1 MTETNNRAIIYAR
14 LACKDK
20 WTDTRLDAQV
30 EAAKK
35 LANEH
40 GLAVD
45 NAIVEVASGSSIKQ
59 RPGLRAMLEQ
69 AKAGE
74 VSHVIVADLTRLLR
88 GGRAAD
94 WRHIARAFG
103 ERDVQVVTQDWIF
116 AVSDLAPQLQAPG
129 ARLPSGR
136 T

>member
-20 WTDTRLDAQV
+20 WTDTRLDAQA

-59 RPGLRAMLEQ
+59 RPGLRAVLEQ
-69 AKAGE
+69 AKVG
-74 VSHVIVADLTRLLR
+74 
-88 GGRAAD
+88 
-94 WRHIARAFG
+94 
-103 ERDVQVVTQDWIF
+103 QVVTQDGIH
-116 AVSDLAPQLQAPG
+116 SLNDLAVQLQALG
-129 ARLPSGR
+129 TGTLSGR

>member
-20 WTDTRLDAQV
+20 WTDTRLDAQA

-59 RPGLRAMLEQ
+59 RPGLRAVLEQ
-69 AKAGE
+69 AKVGQ
-74 VSHVIVADLTRLLR
+74 VSHVIMADATRLLR
-88 GGRAAD
+88 GGKASD
-94 WRHIARAFG
+94 WRHISAAFA
-103 ERDVQVVTQDWIF
+103 DSNVQVVTQDGIH
-116 AVSDLAPQLQAPG
+116 SLNDLAVQLQALG
-129 ARLPSGR
+129 TGTLSGR